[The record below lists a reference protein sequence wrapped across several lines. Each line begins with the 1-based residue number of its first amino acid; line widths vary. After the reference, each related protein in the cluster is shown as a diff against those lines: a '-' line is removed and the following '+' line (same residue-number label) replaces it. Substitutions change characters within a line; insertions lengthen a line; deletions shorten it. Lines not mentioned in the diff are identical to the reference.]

1 MSEDE
6 NKFQR
11 SEVGHDAGDLHGG
24 GRTTHEG
31 NNSEREDLE
40 EAIRDLENDDIDVE
54 EEKVEVKVSP
64 TPPLAKPIAEEQEFM
79 TIDSV
84 KEPKSKDD
92 DKCHKCK
99 KSRATGWK
107 IATSLLFI
115 LCVGA
120 CGALV
125 YLFTQEGSF
134 VVLGRRI
141 SSIDEKKYEQQQEKE
156 KRQQEEIPPAI
167 LDESYVKIEEAG
179 FEVKLDESNYNMS
192 YTYTAAT
199 ESEPAKVKFWLSM
212 KSYETIPDF
221 ADPTKNEK
229 SMGVIYI
236 YNTDPTL
243 AESANISNAY
253 ALAPDKYLVW
263 EYSDAVYS
271 TEEADIQKE
280 SECSQA
286 LQASLNETNIRIM
299 Q

>member
-11 SEVGHDAGDLHGG
+11 SEVGHDAGDLHGSG
-24 GRTTHEG
+24 HSTHEE
-31 NNSEREDLE
+31 NKSEREDLE
-40 EAIRDLENDDIDVE
+40 EAIRDLEDDDIDGE
-54 EEKVEVKVSP
+54 EEKVEVKVTP

-84 KEPKSKDD
+84 KEPKNKDD

-107 IATSLLFI
+107 IATALLFI

-134 VVLGRRI
+134 IVLGRRI

-167 LDESYVKIEEAG
+167 QDESYVKIEEAG
-179 FEVKLDESNYNMS
+179 FEVKLDESNYNIS
-192 YTYTAAT
+192 YIYTAAT
-199 ESEPAKVKFWLSM
+199 ESEPAMVKFWLSM
-212 KSYETIPDF
+212 K
-221 ADPTKNEK
+221 
-229 SMGVIYI
+229 
-236 YNTDPTL
+236 
-243 AESANISNAY
+243 
-253 ALAPDKYLVW
+253 
-263 EYSDAVYS
+263 
-271 TEEADIQKE
+271 
-280 SECSQA
+280 
-286 LQASLNETNIRIM
+286 
-299 Q
+299 